1 MPGTETNRMITDD
14 FTQPGTRPPFGEEC
28 LILIP
33 NKISKSDLLALASD
47 IIATQSK
54 LILLLDSSHPRND
67 ELGIDSI
74 DPHFYGLTEAITSF
88 DFSSGS
94 DDELRSII
102 EPFKNNGN
110 TIIYIPAKASVR
122 KGANFHF
129 PSNNLRKIL
138 SLGIPSI
145 PLFIE
150 RIRETTLSIDKEQ
163 GTIHSYGEILRGA
176 DLTIPSFQES
186 LLEAGEKAFSSH
198 SIFNDSLPYSIIK
211 GLKNYGS
218 KTTIFDGN
226 DGTEL
231 VFTKVFAAAAALS
244 RVIKKETQKKRVG
257 IVLTPGRGGLIAN
270 LAVLLSDK
278 IPVNLN
284 FTAGSDAITSSMEQA
299 DLDKIITAGAF
310 VEKYPGFPW
319 PDDNKILFIE
329 KILPP
334 LKKKKKITLWFIALK
349 FFSPKRLAS
358 MLGIAK
364 EGGDKEAVLLFT
376 SGSSGNPKGVVL
388 THRNILANVSQFGS
402 RLDLSDEDKVLGCL
416 PLFHSFGST
425 VTLWYPMLEGVDLV
439 TYPSPLDPPKLAN
452 LIQKHK
458 VTLLLATPTFLRGY
472 MRRVDPEQLETI
484 KYVVTGAEKLPQKL
498 AEAFSEKFGKKVM
511 EGYGL
516 TETSPVSNVNI
527 PNVDTESNEQLIPSE
542 RLGSVGQF
550 LPGVAIRITDTND
563 DTPVPIDRSGM
574 IWLKGSNIFKEYLHL
589 QDQTNEVIKD
599 KWFRTGD
606 IGRVDEDGFLFI
618 EGRLSR
624 FSKIGGEM
632 VPHETIEAH
641 VNKALGYDSE
651 AEKKVAIVGV
661 PDEAK
666 GEALVMLCSV
676 EMDNDWIKALRQKL
690 LDSGV
695 AALWIPKKIVKVEG
709 IPSLAS
715 GKLDIKGCEE
725 LAKAQQ

>member
-1 MPGTETNRMITDD
+1 MSGTETDNVMTND
-14 FTQPGTRPPFGEEC
+14 FTQLGSKPRFAEEC
-28 LILIP
+28 LILLP
-33 NKISKSDLLALASD
+33 NRISKSDLLILSED
-47 IIATQSK
+47 INSSGSK
-54 LILLLDSSHPRND
+54 PVLLLDSSNSRTE
-67 ELGIDSI
+67 ELGLDSN
-74 DPHFYGLTEAITSF
+74 DSNVASF
-88 DFSSGS
+88 NFSSGS
-94 DDELRSII
+94 TDELRSVI
-102 EPFKNNGN
+102 EPFRKKEN
-110 TIIYIPAKASVR
+110 TIIFIPAKTSV
-122 KGANFHF
+122 KNGANFHF
-129 PSNNLRKIL
+129 PTNDLRKIL
-138 SLGIPSI
+138 DLGISSI
-145 PLFIE
+145 PIFIE
-150 RIRETTLSIDKEQ
+150 RLSETKLSIDEGK
-163 GTIHSYGEILRGA
+163 GTTHSYGKVL
-176 DLTIPSFQES
+176 DKTNLTVSKYQES
-186 LLEAGEKAFSSH
+186 LLEAGEEAFSNH
-198 SIFNDSLPYSIIK
+198 GIFKDSLPYSIIK
-211 GLKNYGS
+211 GLKSYGS

-226 DGTEL
+226 DGTEF

-244 RVIKKETQKKRVG
+244 RIIRKETQKNRVG
-257 IVLTPGRGGLIAN
+257 IVLTPGKGGLVAN
-270 LAVLLSDK
+270 LAVLLSGK

-284 FTAGSDAITSSMEQA
+284 FTAGSDAVNSSIEQA

-319 PDDNKILFIE
+319 PNDEKILFIE
-329 KILPP
+329 KILPD

-349 FFSPKRLAS
+349 VFSPKRLAK
-358 MLGIAK
+358 MLGIAEK
-364 EGGDKEAVLLFT
+364 GGDEEAVLLFT

-402 RLDLSDEDKVLGCL
+402 RLELSDDDKVLGCL

-439 TYPSPLDPPKLAN
+439 TYPSPLDPPKLAD

-472 MRRVDPEQLETI
+472 MRRVDPEKLETI

-527 PNVDTESNEQLIPSE
+527 PNVDTENNTGLIPSE
-542 RLGSVGQF
+542 RFGSVGQF
-550 LPGVAIRITDTND
+550 LPGVAVRITDTNN
-563 DTPVPIDRSGM
+563 DTQIPINQSGM

-589 QDQTNEVIKD
+589 PEKTNDVIKE

-606 IGRVDEDGFLFI
+606 IGRVDEDGFLYI

-641 VNKALGYDSE
+641 VNKALSYDSE
-651 AEKKVAIVGV
+651 AEKKIAIVGV
-661 PDEAK
+661 PDEVK
-666 GEALVMLCSV
+666 GEALVMLSSV
-676 EMDNDWIKALRQKL
+676 EMDNDSIKALRQKL

-695 AALWIPKKIVKVEG
+695 AALWIPKKIVKVEE

-725 LAKAQQ
+725 LAKAQ

>member
-1 MPGTETNRMITDD
+1 
-14 FTQPGTRPPFGEEC
+14 
-28 LILIP
+28 
-33 NKISKSDLLALASD
+33 
-47 IIATQSK
+47 
-54 LILLLDSSHPRND
+54 
-67 ELGIDSI
+67 
-74 DPHFYGLTEAITSF
+74 
-88 DFSSGS
+88 
-94 DDELRSII
+94 
-102 EPFKNNGN
+102 
-110 TIIYIPAKASVR
+110 
-122 KGANFHF
+122 
-129 PSNNLRKIL
+129 
-138 SLGIPSI
+138 
-145 PLFIE
+145 
-150 RIRETTLSIDKEQ
+150 
-163 GTIHSYGEILRGA
+163 
-176 DLTIPSFQES
+176 
-186 LLEAGEKAFSSH
+186 
-198 SIFNDSLPYSIIK
+198 
-211 GLKNYGS
+211 
-218 KTTIFDGN
+218 
-226 DGTEL
+226 
-231 VFTKVFAAAAALS
+231 FTKVFAAAAALS
-244 RVIKKETQKKRVG
+244 RIIREETKKNRVG
-257 IVLTPGRGGLIAN
+257 IVLTPGKGGLVAN
-270 LAVLLSDK
+270 LAVLLSGK

-284 FTAGSDAITSSMEQA
+284 FTAGSDAVTSSIEQA

-319 PDDNKILFIE
+319 PNDEKILFIE
-329 KILPP
+329 KILPD
-334 LKKKKKITLWFIALK
+334 LKKKKKIALWFIALK
-349 FFSPKRLAS
+349 FLSPKRLAK
-358 MLGIAK
+358 MLGIEEK
-364 EGGDKEAVLLFT
+364 GGDEEAVLLFT

-402 RLDLSDEDKVLGCL
+402 RLELNDDDKVLGCL

-439 TYPSPLDPPKLAN
+439 TYPSPLDPPKLAD

-472 MRRVDPEQLETI
+472 MRRVDPEKLKTI

-527 PNVDTESNEQLIPSE
+527 PNVETENNTELIPSE
-542 RLGSVGQF
+542 RFGSVGQF
-550 LPGVAIRITDTND
+550 LPGVAVRITDTNN
-563 DTPVPIDRSGM
+563 DTQIPINQSGM

-589 QDQTNEVIKD
+589 PEQTNEVIKE

-606 IGRVDEDGFLFI
+606 IGRVDEDGFLYI

-651 AEKKVAIVGV
+651 AEKKIAIVGV

-666 GEALVMLCSV
+666 GEALVMLSSV
-676 EMDNDWIKALRQKL
+676 EMDNDSIKALRQKL

-695 AALWIPKKIVKVEG
+695 AALWIPKKIVKVEE

-725 LAKAQQ
+725 LAKEQ

>member
-1 MPGTETNRMITDD
+1 MPGTETDNVNIND
-14 FTQPGTRPPFGEEC
+14 FTQLGAKPPFGEEC
-28 LILIP
+28 LILLP
-33 NKISKSDLLALASD
+33 NRISKSDLLILTSD
-47 IIATQSK
+47 ITAAESK
-54 LILLLDSSHPRND
+54 PILLLDSSHSRKD
-67 ELGIDSI
+67 ELGIDSN
-74 DPHFYGLTEAITSF
+74 DSTVASF

-94 DDELRSII
+94 ADELRSII
-102 EPFKNNGN
+102 EPFRHKEN
-110 TIIYIPAKASVR
+110 TIIFVPAKASV
-122 KGANFHF
+122 KNGANFHF
-129 PSNNLRKIL
+129 PSDNIRKIL
-138 SLGIPSI
+138 GLDIPII
-145 PLFIE
+145 PLFVE
-150 RIRETTLSIDKEQ
+150 KVSETKLSIDNEK
-163 GTIHSYGEILRGA
+163 GTIYSYGEILRES
-176 DLTIPSFQES
+176 DLRIPSYQES
-186 LLEAGEKAFSSH
+186 LLKAGEEAFSSH
-198 SIFNDSLPYSIIK
+198 EIFDDSLPYSIIK

-244 RVIKKETQKKRVG
+244 RIIKKETQKNRVG

-270 LAVLLSDK
+270 LAVLLSGK

-284 FTAGSDAITSSMEQA
+284 FTAGSDAITSSMDQA

-319 PDDNKILFIE
+319 PNDDKVLFIE

-334 LKKKKKITLWFIALK
+334 LKKKIILWFIALK

-358 MLGIAK
+358 MLGITK
-364 EGGDKEAVLLFT
+364 DGGDQEAVLLFT

-402 RLDLSDEDKVLGCL
+402 RLDLSNEDKVLGCL

-472 MRRVDPEQLETI
+472 MRRVGPEQLETI

-527 PNVDTESNEQLIPSE
+527 PNVDTRNNEQLIPSE

-550 LPGVAIRITDTND
+550 LPGVAVRITDTND
-563 DTPVPIDRSGM
+563 DTPIPINQSGM
-574 IWLKGSNIFKEYLHL
+574 IWLKGSNVFKEYLHL
-589 QDQTNEVIKD
+589 PDQTNEVIKD

-641 VNKALGYDSE
+641 VNRALGYDSD
-651 AEKKVAIVGV
+651 AEKKIAIVGV

-666 GEALVMLCSV
+666 GEALVMLSSV
-676 EMDNDWIKALRQKL
+676 EMDNDSIKALRQKL

-695 AALWIPKKIVKVEG
+695 AALWIPKKIVKVEE

-725 LAKAQQ
+725 LAKVR

>member
-1 MPGTETNRMITDD
+1 MPGTETDNVNIND
-14 FTQPGTRPPFGEEC
+14 FTQLGAKPPFGEEC
-28 LILIP
+28 LILLP
-33 NKISKSDLLALASD
+33 NRISKSDLLILTSD
-47 IIATQSK
+47 ITAAESK
-54 LILLLDSSHPRND
+54 PILLLDSSHSRKD
-67 ELGIDSI
+67 ELGIDSN
-74 DPHFYGLTEAITSF
+74 DSTVASF

-94 DDELRSII
+94 ADELRSII
-102 EPFKNNGN
+102 EPFRHKEN
-110 TIIYIPAKASVR
+110 TIIFVPAKASV
-122 KGANFHF
+122 KNGANFHF
-129 PSNNLRKIL
+129 PSDNIRKIL
-138 SLGIPSI
+138 LLDIPII
-145 PLFIE
+145 PLFVE
-150 RIRETTLSIDKEQ
+150 KVSETKLSIDNEK
-163 GTIHSYGEILRGA
+163 GTIYSYGEILRES
-176 DLTIPSFQES
+176 DLRIPSYQES
-186 LLEAGEKAFSSH
+186 LLKAGEEAFSSH
-198 SIFNDSLPYSIIK
+198 EIFDDSLPYSIIK
-211 GLKNYGS
+211 GLKRYGS

-244 RVIKKETQKKRVG
+244 RIIKKETQKNRVG

-270 LAVLLSDK
+270 LAVLLSGK

-319 PDDNKILFIE
+319 PNDDTILFIE

-334 LKKKKKITLWFIALK
+334 LKKKIILWFIALK

-358 MLGIAK
+358 MLGITK
-364 EGGDKEAVLLFT
+364 DGGDQEAVLLFT

-402 RLDLSDEDKVLGCL
+402 RLDLSNEDKVLGCL

-472 MRRVDPEQLETI
+472 MRRVGPEQLETI

-527 PNVDTESNEQLIPSE
+527 PNVDTRNNEQLIPSE

-550 LPGVAIRITDTND
+550 LPGVAVRITDTND
-563 DTPVPIDRSGM
+563 DTPIPINQSGM
-574 IWLKGSNIFKEYLHL
+574 IWLKGSNVFKEYLHL
-589 QDQTNEVIKD
+589 PDQTNEVIKD

-641 VNKALGYDSE
+641 VNKALDYDSD
-651 AEKKVAIVGV
+651 AEKKIAIVGV

-666 GEALVMLCSV
+666 GEALVMLSSV
-676 EMDNDWIKALRQKL
+676 EMDNDSIKALRQKL

-695 AALWIPKKIVKVEG
+695 AALWIPKKIVKVEE

-725 LAKAQQ
+725 LAKVR

>member
-1 MPGTETNRMITDD
+1 MPGTETDSVMTNN
-14 FTQPGTRPPFGEEC
+14 FTQLGSKPRFGEEC
-28 LILIP
+28 LILLP
-33 NKISKSDLLALASD
+33 NRISKSDLLLLSED
-47 IIATQSK
+47 INNAGSKSTLLIDSSNSRTQE
-54 LILLLDSSHPRND
+54 LGLDSNGSNV
-67 ELGIDSI
+67 I
-74 DPHFYGLTEAITSF
+74 SF
-88 DFSSGS
+88 NFNSGS
-94 DDELRSII
+94 GDELRSAI
-102 EPFKNNGN
+102 EPFKKKEN
-110 TIIYIPAKASVR
+110 TIIFIPSRTSV
-122 KGANFHF
+122 KNGANFYF
-129 PSNNLRKIL
+129 PTDHLRKML
-138 SLGIPSI
+138 ALGIPSI
-145 PLFIE
+145 PIFIE
-150 RIRETTLSIDKEQ
+150 KLSETKLSIDKGK
-163 GTIHSYGEILRGA
+163 GTTHSYGKALKE
-176 DLTIPSFQES
+176 DYLTVSRYQES
-186 LLEAGEKAFSSH
+186 LLEAGEKAFSNH
-198 SIFNDSLPYSIIK
+198 GIFNDSLPYSIIK
-211 GLKNYGS
+211 GLKSYGS
-218 KTTIFDGN
+218 KTAIFDGN

-244 RVIKKETQKKRVG
+244 RIIREETKKNRVG
-257 IVLTPGRGGLIAN
+257 IVLTPGKGGLVAN
-270 LAVLLSDK
+270 LAVLLSGK

-284 FTAGSDAITSSMEQA
+284 FTAGSDAVNSSIEQA

-319 PDDNKILFIE
+319 PNDEKILFIE
-329 KILPP
+329 KILPN
-334 LKKKKKITLWFIALK
+334 LKKKKKIALWFIALK
-349 FFSPKRLAS
+349 FLSPKRLAK
-358 MLGIAK
+358 MLGIEEK
-364 EGGDKEAVLLFT
+364 GGDEEAVLLFT

-402 RLDLSDEDKVLGCL
+402 RLELNDDDKVLGCL

-439 TYPSPLDPPKLAN
+439 TYPSPLDPPKLAD

-472 MRRVDPEQLETI
+472 MRRVDPEKLKTI

-527 PNVDTESNEQLIPSE
+527 PNVETENNTELIPSE
-542 RLGSVGQF
+542 RFGSVGQF
-550 LPGVAIRITDTND
+550 LPGVAVRITDTNNN
-563 DTPVPIDRSGM
+563 TQIPINQSGM

-589 QDQTNEVIKD
+589 PEQTNEVIKE

-606 IGRVDEDGFLFI
+606 IGRVDEDGFLYI

-651 AEKKVAIVGV
+651 AEKKIAIVGV

-666 GEALVMLCSV
+666 GEALVMLSSV
-676 EMDNDWIKALRQKL
+676 EMDNDSIKALRQKL

-695 AALWIPKKIVKVEG
+695 AALWIPKKIVKVEE

-725 LAKAQQ
+725 LAKAQ

>member
-1 MPGTETNRMITDD
+1 MPGTETDNVNIND
-14 FTQPGTRPPFGEEC
+14 FTQLGAKPPFGEEC
-28 LILIP
+28 LILLP
-33 NKISKSDLLALASD
+33 NRISKSDLLILTSD
-47 IIATQSK
+47 INAAESK
-54 LILLLDSSHPRND
+54 PILLLDSSHSRKD
-67 ELGIDSI
+67 ELGIDSN
-74 DPHFYGLTEAITSF
+74 DPNIAEF
-88 DFSSGS
+88 DFSFGS
-94 DDELRSII
+94 DDALRSII
-102 EPFKNNGN
+102 EPFRHKEN
-110 TIIYIPAKASVR
+110 TIIFVPAKASV
-122 KGANFHF
+122 KNGANFHF
-129 PSNNLRKIL
+129 PSDNIRKIL
-138 SLGIPSI
+138 GLDIPII
-145 PLFIE
+145 PLFVE
-150 RIRETTLSIDKEQ
+150 KASETKLSIDNEK
-163 GTIHSYGEILRGA
+163 GTIYSYGEILRESN
-176 DLTIPSFQES
+176 LTIPSYQES
-186 LLEAGEKAFSSH
+186 LLKAGEEAFSSH
-198 SIFNDSLPYSIIK
+198 EIFDDSLPYSIIK

-244 RVIKKETQKKRVG
+244 RIIKKETQKNRVG

-270 LAVLLSDK
+270 LAVLLSGK

-284 FTAGSDAITSSMEQA
+284 FTAGSDAITSSMDQA

-319 PDDNKILFIE
+319 PNDDKILFIE

-334 LKKKKKITLWFIALK
+334 LKKKLILWLLALTVFPPKI
-349 FFSPKRLAS
+349 LAS
-358 MLGIAK
+358 MLGITK
-364 EGGDKEAVLLFT
+364 DGGDQEAVLLFT

-402 RLDLSDEDKVLGCL
+402 RLDLSNEDKVLGCL

-472 MRRVDPEQLETI
+472 MRRVGPEQLETI

-498 AEAFSEKFGKKVM
+498 AEAFSEKFEKKVM

-527 PNVDTESNEQLIPSE
+527 PNVDTGNNEQLIPSE

-550 LPGVAIRITDTND
+550 LPGVAVRITDTND
-563 DTPVPIDRSGM
+563 DTPIPINQSGM
-574 IWLKGSNIFKEYLHL
+574 IWLKGSNVFKEYLHL
-589 QDQTNEVIKD
+589 PDQTNEVIKD

-641 VNKALGYDSE
+641 VNKALGYDSD
-651 AEKKVAIVGV
+651 AEKKIAIVGV

-666 GEALVMLCSV
+666 GEALVMLSSV
-676 EMDNDWIKALRQKL
+676 EMDNDSIKALRQKL

-695 AALWIPKKIVKVEG
+695 AALWIPKEIVKVEE

-715 GKLDIKGCEE
+715 GKLDIKGCEK
-725 LAKAQQ
+725 LAKVQ

>member
-1 MPGTETNRMITDD
+1 MPGTETDNVNIND
-14 FTQPGTRPPFGEEC
+14 FTQLGAKPPFGEEC
-28 LILIP
+28 LILLP
-33 NKISKSDLLALASD
+33 NRISKSDLLILTSD
-47 IIATQSK
+47 ITAAESK
-54 LILLLDSSHPRND
+54 PILLLDSSHSRKD
-67 ELGIDSI
+67 ELGIDSN
-74 DPHFYGLTEAITSF
+74 DSTVASF

-94 DDELRSII
+94 VDELRSII
-102 EPFKNNGN
+102 EPFRHKEN
-110 TIIYIPAKASVR
+110 TIIFVPAKASV
-122 KGANFHF
+122 KNGANFHF
-129 PSNNLRKIL
+129 PSDNIRKIL
-138 SLGIPSI
+138 GLDIPII
-145 PLFIE
+145 PLFVE
-150 RIRETTLSIDKEQ
+150 KVSETKLSIDNEK
-163 GTIHSYGEILRGA
+163 GTIYSYGEILRES
-176 DLTIPSFQES
+176 DLRIPSYQES
-186 LLEAGEKAFSSH
+186 LLKAGEEAFSSH
-198 SIFNDSLPYSIIK
+198 EIFDDSLPYSIIK

-244 RVIKKETQKKRVG
+244 RIIKKETQKNRVG

-270 LAVLLSDK
+270 LAVLLSGK

-319 PDDNKILFIE
+319 PNDDKVLFIE

-334 LKKKKKITLWFIALK
+334 LKKKIILWFIALK

-358 MLGIAK
+358 MLGITK
-364 EGGDKEAVLLFT
+364 DGGDQEAVLLFT

-402 RLDLSDEDKVLGCL
+402 RLDLSNEDKVLGCL

-472 MRRVDPEQLETI
+472 MRRVGPEQLETI

-527 PNVDTESNEQLIPSE
+527 PNVDTRNNEQLIPSE

-550 LPGVAIRITDTND
+550 LPGVAVRITDTND
-563 DTPVPIDRSGM
+563 DTPIPINQSGM
-574 IWLKGSNIFKEYLHL
+574 IWLKGSNVFKEYLHL
-589 QDQTNEVIKD
+589 PDQTNEVIKD

-641 VNKALGYDSE
+641 VNKALDYDSD
-651 AEKKVAIVGV
+651 AEKKITIVGV

-666 GEALVMLCSV
+666 GEALVMLSSV
-676 EMDNDWIKALRQKL
+676 EMDNDSIKALRQKL

-695 AALWIPKKIVKVEG
+695 AALWIPKKIVKVEE

-725 LAKAQQ
+725 LAKVR

>member
-1 MPGTETNRMITDD
+1 MSGTETDNVITDD
-14 FTQPGTRPPFGEEC
+14 FTQLGTKPPFGEEC
-28 LILIP
+28 LILLP
-33 NKISKSDLLALASD
+33 NRISEPDLSILTEEISTTKS
-47 IIATQSK
+47 K
-54 LILLLDSSHPRND
+54 PILLLDSSHSRKN
-67 ELGIDSI
+67 ELGIDSN
-74 DPHFYGLTEAITSF
+74 DPDVAEF

-94 DDELRSII
+94 DEELRSII
-102 EPFKNNGN
+102 ESFRNKES
-110 TIIYIPAKASVR
+110 TIIFIPAKTSV
-122 KGANFHF
+122 KNGANFHF
-129 PSNNLRKIL
+129 PSKSLRKIL
-138 SLGIPSI
+138 GLGIPTI

-150 RIRETTLSIDKEQ
+150 SVSDTKLSIDKEK
-163 GTIHSYGEILRGA
+163 GTIHSYGEILRE
-176 DLTIPSFQES
+176 DNLIIPSFQES
-186 LLEAGEKAFSSH
+186 LLEAGEEAFSSH
-198 SIFNDSLPYSIIK
+198 GIFNDSLPYSIIK

-226 DGTEL
+226 DDTEL

-244 RVIKKETQKKRVG
+244 RIIKKETQKNRVG
-257 IVLTPGRGGLIAN
+257 IVLTPGKGGLVAN
-270 LAVLLSDK
+270 LAVLLSGK
-278 IPVNLN
+278 VPVNLN
-284 FTAGSDAITSSMEQA
+284 FTAGSDAVNSSMEQA
-299 DLDKIITAGAF
+299 DLDRIITAGAF

-319 PDDNKILFIE
+319 PNDDKILFIE
-329 KILPP
+329 KILPL
-334 LKKKKKITLWFIALK
+334 LKKKKKFILWFLALTA
-349 FFSPKRLAS
+349 FPPKILAS

-364 EGGDKEAVLLFT
+364 NGGDQEAVLLFT

-402 RLDLSDEDKVLGCL
+402 RLELSNEDKILGCL

-425 VTLWYPMLEGVDLV
+425 VTLWYPMLEGVNLV
-439 TYPSPLDPPKLAN
+439 TYPSPLDPPKLAD

-472 MRRVDPEQLETI
+472 MRRVDPKQLESI

-498 AEAFSEKFGKKVM
+498 AEAFSEKFEKKVM

-516 TETSPVSNVNI
+516 TETSPVSNVNV
-527 PNVDTESNEQLIPSE
+527 PNVDTENDEELIPSE
-542 RLGSVGQF
+542 RFGSVGQF
-550 LPGVAIRITDTND
+550 LPGVAVRITDTND
-563 DTPVPIDRSGM
+563 DTSIPINQSGM
-574 IWLKGSNIFKEYLHL
+574 IWLKGSNVFKEYLHL
-589 QDQTNEVIKD
+589 PDQTDEVIKE

-641 VNKALGYDSE
+641 VNKALGYDSD
-651 AEKKVAIVGV
+651 AEKKIAIVGV

-666 GEALVMLCSV
+666 GEALVMLSSV
-676 EMDNDWIKALRQKL
+676 EMDNDSVKALRQKL

-715 GKLDIKGCEE
+715 GKLDIKGCED
-725 LAKAQQ
+725 LAKGQ

>member
-1 MPGTETNRMITDD
+1 MPGTETDSVMTNN
-14 FTQPGTRPPFGEEC
+14 FTQLGSKPRFGEEC
-28 LILIP
+28 LILLP
-33 NKISKSDLLALASD
+33 NRISKSDLLLISED
-47 IIATQSK
+47 IKGSGSK
-54 LILLLDSSHPRND
+54 LILLLDSSNSRTE
-67 ELGIDSI
+67 ELGLDSNVI
-74 DPHFYGLTEAITSF
+74 PFN
-88 DFSSGS
+88 FSSGS
-94 DDELRSII
+94 GDELRSAI
-102 EPFKNNGN
+102 EPFKKKEN
-110 TIIYIPAKASVR
+110 TIIFIPSRTSV
-122 KGANFHF
+122 KNGANFYF
-129 PSNNLRKIL
+129 PTDHLRKIL
-138 SLGIPSI
+138 ELEISSVPI
-145 PLFIE
+145 FIE
-150 RIRETTLSIDKEQ
+150 KLSETKLSIDKGK
-163 GTIHSYGEILRGA
+163 GTTHSYGKVL
-176 DLTIPSFQES
+176 DKTNLTVSNYQES
-186 LLEAGEKAFSSH
+186 LLEAGEKAFSNH
-198 SIFNDSLPYSIIK
+198 GIFNDSLPYSIIK
-211 GLKNYGS
+211 GLKIYGA
-218 KTTIFDGN
+218 KTAIFDGN

-244 RVIKKETQKKRVG
+244 RIIREETKKNRVG
-257 IVLTPGRGGLIAN
+257 IVLTPGKGGLVAN
-270 LAVLLSDK
+270 LAVLLSGK

-284 FTAGSDAITSSMEQA
+284 FTAGSDAVTSSIEQA

-319 PDDNKILFIE
+319 PNDEKILFIE
-329 KILPP
+329 KILPD
-334 LKKKKKITLWFIALK
+334 LKKKKKIALWFIALK
-349 FFSPKRLAS
+349 FLSPKRLAK
-358 MLGIAK
+358 MLGIEEK
-364 EGGDKEAVLLFT
+364 GGDEEAVLLFT

-402 RLDLSDEDKVLGCL
+402 RLELNEDDKVLGCL

-439 TYPSPLDPPKLAN
+439 TYPSPLDPPKLAD

-472 MRRVDPEQLETI
+472 MRRVDPEKLKTI

-527 PNVDTESNEQLIPSE
+527 PNVETENNTELIPSE
-542 RLGSVGQF
+542 RFGSVGQF
-550 LPGVAIRITDTND
+550 LPGVAVRITDTNN
-563 DTPVPIDRSGM
+563 DTQIPINQSGM

-589 QDQTNEVIKD
+589 PEQTNEVIKE

-606 IGRVDEDGFLFI
+606 IGRVDEDGFLYI

-651 AEKKVAIVGV
+651 AEKKIAIVGV

-666 GEALVMLCSV
+666 GEALVMLSSV
-676 EMDNDWIKALRQKL
+676 EMDNDSIKALRQKL

-695 AALWIPKKIVKVEG
+695 AALWIPKKIVKVEE

-725 LAKAQQ
+725 LAKEQ

>member
-1 MPGTETNRMITDD
+1 MPGTETDIVMTNN
-14 FTQPGTRPPFGEEC
+14 FTQLGSKPRFGEEC
-28 LILIP
+28 LILLP
-33 NKISKSDLLALASD
+33 NRISKSDLLLISED
-47 IIATQSK
+47 IKGSGSK
-54 LILLLDSSHPRND
+54 LILLLDSSNSRTE
-67 ELGIDSI
+67 ELGLDSNVI
-74 DPHFYGLTEAITSF
+74 PFN
-88 DFSSGS
+88 FSSGS
-94 DDELRSII
+94 GDELRSAI
-102 EPFKNNGN
+102 EPFKKKEN
-110 TIIYIPAKASVR
+110 TIIFIPSRTSV
-122 KGANFHF
+122 KNGANFYF
-129 PSNNLRKIL
+129 PTDHLRKIL
-138 SLGIPSI
+138 ELEISSVPI
-145 PLFIE
+145 FIE
-150 RIRETTLSIDKEQ
+150 KLSETKLSIDKGK
-163 GTIHSYGEILRGA
+163 GTTHSYGKVL
-176 DLTIPSFQES
+176 DKTNLTVSNYQES
-186 LLEAGEKAFSSH
+186 LLEAGEKAFSNH
-198 SIFNDSLPYSIIK
+198 GIFNDSLAYSIIK
-211 GLKNYGS
+211 GLKIYGA

-244 RVIKKETQKKRVG
+244 RIIREETKKNRVG
-257 IVLTPGRGGLIAN
+257 IVLTPGKGGLVAN
-270 LAVLLSDK
+270 LAVLLSGK

-284 FTAGSDAITSSMEQA
+284 FTAGSDAVTSSIEQA

-319 PDDNKILFIE
+319 PNDEKILFIE
-329 KILPP
+329 KILPD
-334 LKKKKKITLWFIALK
+334 LKKKKKIALWFIALK
-349 FFSPKRLAS
+349 FLSPKRLAK
-358 MLGIAK
+358 MLGIEEK
-364 EGGDKEAVLLFT
+364 GGDEEAVLLFT

-402 RLDLSDEDKVLGCL
+402 RLELSDDDKVLGCL

-439 TYPSPLDPPKLAN
+439 TYPSPLDPPKLAD

-472 MRRVDPEQLETI
+472 MRRVDPEKLKTI

-498 AEAFSEKFGKKVM
+498 AEAFSVKFGKKVM

-527 PNVDTESNEQLIPSE
+527 PNVETENNTELIPSE
-542 RLGSVGQF
+542 RFGSVGQF
-550 LPGVAIRITDTND
+550 LPGVAVRITDTNN
-563 DTPVPIDRSGM
+563 DTQIPINQSGM

-589 QDQTNEVIKD
+589 PEQTNEVIKE

-606 IGRVDEDGFLFI
+606 IGRVDEDGFLYI

-651 AEKKVAIVGV
+651 AEKKIAIVGV

-666 GEALVMLCSV
+666 GEALVMLSSV
-676 EMDNDWIKALRQKL
+676 EMDNDSIKALRQKL

-695 AALWIPKKIVKVEG
+695 AALWIPKKIVKVEE

-725 LAKAQQ
+725 LAKEQ